1 MRVMVG
7 AWAQRGTVYPQS
19 PSCGRDSGVSVFG
32 LAGAAPSPTRSLA
45 PFFALCPGSCFSLS
59 LFVLADTHCH
69 LAAARSPRTC
79 TRGRTRVA
87 DTRARPALFVLATA
101 RCHLPEPLNAGDQPN
116 TPLVYTCRGHRTPSH
131 PVHPCINEVNVWV
144 STPPTPI

>member
-1 MRVMVG
+1 MRLTRVMVG
-7 AWAQRGTVYPQS
+7 ARAQRGTVSPQS

-32 LAGAAPSPTRSLA
+32 LAGAPPSPTLCLA
-45 PFFALCPGSCFSLS
+45 HFLALCPGSCFSLS

-69 LAAARSPRTC
+69 LAAARSPRVC

-116 TPLVYTCRGHRTPSH
+116 TPPCLHMSRPPHPLTPSA
-131 PVHPCINEVNVWV
+131 PLYK
-144 STPPTPI
+144 